1 MLWSDLEFGG
11 GLSATSTGSID
22 MSIHCI
28 NTRTRNGVT
37 VVVQAGWDEA
47 LGGFALLVY
56 PEGASS
62 GDAEPSCYYSNLDLM
77 PGVPLG
83 KGCVEM
89 YANLTRLGIDLPSSM
104 RSAILR
110 DRSVGMANKRV
121 LWDSKGAIC
130 DVRTW

>member
-1 MLWSDLEFGG
+1 
-11 GLSATSTGSID
+11 

-28 NTRTRNGVT
+28 NTQTRDGVS
-37 VVVQAGWDEA
+37 VVVQAGWDES

-56 PEGASS
+56 PENDRGAAPGSS
-62 GDAEPSCYYSNLDLM
+62 NYFSNLDLM

-83 KGCVEM
+83 KGCVEL
-89 YANLTRLGIDLPSSM
+89 YSNLTRLGIDLPPSM

-110 DRSVGMANKRV
+110 DRSLGTANRRV
-121 LWDSKGAIC
+121 LWDAKGVVR